1 MRNFDTVIQSPRVTC
16 PRPLPFTAANGC
28 EFTLNIG
35 LFFDGTDNNKNV
47 KPSKV
52 ETNIA
57 KLYDAYRD
65 EAHEGYYRHYVS
77 GVGTPFTEIGR
88 TEAEPFGGPAGAG
101 GEARI
106 IYGLIQVLNSV
117 HAFVNNQRVR
127 FTLKQTAALCS
138 DTRVSAMSQDAA
150 NRQQRLTPEQKILDD
165 LGLDGGLVGAD
176 DRSFLGAKLDGD
188 RRKFFT
194 GEAIKL
200 RQQILTRESRP
211 KIAAVYIDVFGFSRG
226 AAQARVFVTWLHDLM
241 LQGGQLFGIPS
252 YVRMLGLFDTVASVG
267 VTNAIGSAGHN
278 AWATAR
284 DLRIHGEVKNCV
296 HYVALHEL
304 RTNFLADSVA
314 QDQGDL
320 MPPPTASSST
330 ARARTAT
337 SVVATRRANR
347 ARDSCWSRSIH
358 ATRRMGRVR
367 CPMTD

>member
-226 AAQARVFVTWLHDLM
+226 AA
-241 LQGGQLFGIPS
+241 
-252 YVRMLGLFDTVASVG
+252 
-267 VTNAIGSAGHN
+267 
-278 AWATAR
+278 
-284 DLRIHGEVKNCV
+284 
-296 HYVALHEL
+296 
-304 RTNFLADSVA
+304 
-314 QDQGDL
+314 
-320 MPPPTASSST
+320 
-330 ARARTAT
+330 
-337 SVVATRRANR
+337 
-347 ARDSCWSRSIH
+347 
-358 ATRRMGRVR
+358 
-367 CPMTD
+367 